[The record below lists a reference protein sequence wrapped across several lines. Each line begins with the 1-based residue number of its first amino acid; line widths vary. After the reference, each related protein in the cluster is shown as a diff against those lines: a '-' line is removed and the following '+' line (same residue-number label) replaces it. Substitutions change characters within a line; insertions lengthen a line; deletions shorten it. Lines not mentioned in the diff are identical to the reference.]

1 MRTAAMSLSPLVLAL
16 LLALGCVNAMQAAP
30 TGPEE
35 SFILRAGDTVTETRI
50 SGHELAGPDVQL
62 SYTPEGIRGRAFGRL
77 VDLQW
82 SSKRVEGFYGGD
94 RVDLTIT
101 PEPGSNGVVVRGLYG
116 SNLGEIAI
124 RPTGVE
130 GTIGICTYQ
139 LKATAPGSGSFEGRR
154 SCRSLPE
161 QAAMEVPQSLYRRSS
176 GEVVALLA
184 VLLGR

>member
-1 MRTAAMSLSPLVLAL
+1 MPTRAVAWFPLFLL
-16 LLALGCVNAMQAAP
+16 PLLAPGCVNRIESAP

-35 SFILRAGDTVTETRI
+35 FFVLHTGTAVTEVRI
-50 SGHELAGPDVQL
+50 AGHDLSGADIQL
-62 SYTPEGIRGRAFGRL
+62 SYTAEGIRGRAFGRL

-82 SSKRVEGFYGGD
+82 SDTKVTGFFGDGRVE
-94 RVDLTIT
+94 LTIT
-101 PEPGSNGVVVRGLYG
+101 PEADKGVVVRGLYG

-130 GTIGICTYQ
+130 GTLGRCTYQ
-139 LKATAPGSGSFEGRR
+139 LRATSPGSGSFEGRR

-161 QAAMEVPQSLYRRSS
+161 QAAMHIPPGLSSRSA